1 MLSTDVYADRMTFN
15 AAPFHTQKVSSHSKG
30 LAIAV
35 SSLAWHWSRNTLMTT
50 FFRLVGSSEAL
61 LIAKICFALKHRCV
75 PLESAYLAGL
85 AICRNESSVSGSCG
99 LSSIINHAFIHSKC
113 MLWLL
118 APIASVDDR
127 IVGAYFRFCS
137 LYIAQLNINISL
149 AMTCCFKHMND
160 RALIS

>member
-1 MLSTDVYADRMTFN
+1 MT
-15 AAPFHTQKVSSHSKG
+15 SSDYFLH
-30 LAIAV
+30 L
-35 SSLAWHWSRNTLMTT
+35 
-50 FFRLVGSSEAL
+50 
-61 LIAKICFALKHRCV
+61 AKICFALKYRCV

-127 IVGAYFRFCS
+127 IVGAHFRFCS
-137 LYIAQLNINISL
+137 LYITQLNIEILL
-149 AMTCCFKHMND
+149 AMTCCFKHRHD
-160 RALIS
+160 RAVM